1 MGKKTAA
8 AFKVAYKPLT
18 LYGVHHKN
26 ADGSMILESPFRVPA
41 GAFYGRDSRGYWVL
55 IGKRDFR
62 ITANFHR
69 FNMVD
74 GTWYLSRETGTDTI
88 RLIWEE
94 CQKRPEILKIPIE
107 YGKNE
112 IVFTGGY
119 TQKELFATSRE
130 SGAILKNKYK
140 SIKAGSQHAQK
151 QREKVSMLINVN
163 PAEKSYSRLDEDI
176 NTKSESYELF
186 WNRIAKRL

>member
-41 GAFYGRDSRGYWVL
+41 GAFYGKDSRGYWVL

-62 ITANFHR
+62 VTANFHR
-69 FNMVD
+69 FNMD
-74 GTWYLSRETGTDTI
+74 NGTWYLSRETGTDTI

-94 CQKRPEILKIPIE
+94 CQKRPEILSMPIE
-107 YGKNE
+107 YGQKE
-112 IVFTGGY
+112 LKLTGEY
-119 TQKELFATSRE
+119 TQKELFATSKA
-130 SGAILKNKYK
+130 SGAVLKNKYK

-186 WNRIAKRL
+186 WHRTSKRL